1 MTQAQLAA
9 GLGLSPGRV
18 SQLKRQGMPVADLE
32 AAQEWLRLNVTR
44 DDRRALDLPA
54 EAVPLDMGPHARL
67 QRAQEGERRHF
78 ALWEAA
84 VARRPLNSRE
94 VSELATSWREM
105 RKGAAEAEKELS
117 AFLLATKK
125 TMATSEAVSAFRNFM
140 VAVVQDFS
148 THPWGDKARA
158 ILNHHLAQGHEVF
171 LQTNKTTNV

>member
-1 MTQAQLAA
+1 MTQAQLADS
-9 GLGLSPGRV
+9 LGLSAGRV

-32 AAQEWLRLNVTR
+32 AAQEWLRLNVAR

-105 RKGAAEAEKELS
+105 RKGAAEAEKELA
-117 AFLLATKK
+117 AFLLATK
-125 TMATSEAVSAFRNFM
+125 ATLNTAEAVRAFRGFM

-148 THPWGDKARA
+148 TRPWGDEARR
-158 ILNHHLAQGHEVF
+158 LLQHHLDATKDLF
-171 LQTNKTTNV
+171 TNPK

>member
-1 MTQAQLAA
+1 MTQAQLADS
-9 GLGLSPGRV
+9 LGLSAGRV

-32 AAQEWLRLNVTR
+32 AAQEWLRLNVAR

-54 EAVPLDMGPHARL
+54 EAVPLDMGPYARL

-125 TMATSEAVSAFRNFM
+125 TINAAEAGREWRGFIT
-140 VAVVQDFS
+140 AVVQDFS
-148 THPWGDKARA
+148 THPWGDEARA
-158 ILNHHLAQGHEVF
+158 ILNHHLAQRHEV
-171 LQTNKTTNV
+171 LLQAKQQTNV

>member
-1 MTQAQLAA
+1 MTQKQLADS
-9 GLGLSPGRV
+9 LGLSAGRV

-32 AAQEWLRLNVTR
+32 AAQEWLRLNVAR

-125 TMATSEAVSAFRNFM
+125 TINAAETIRAFRGFIT
-140 VAVVQDFS
+140 AVVQDFS
-148 THPWGDKARA
+148 THPWGDEARE
-158 ILNHHLAQGHEVF
+158 LLRHHLQQMSELF
-171 LQTNKTTNV
+171 PTNNQPTNV